1 MDLKL
6 HVDFCFS
13 CPGGRVVAAGW
24 SQDPRPAL
32 MIHAGSASLPPAHLV
47 RFARRDLRSLEPFGY
62 LAVFD
67 LSDHPD
73 ALDDPSEDVFLAVGA
88 EHSRIGGARLSSD
101 ARSMVE
107 IGVDEAF
114 FALLR
119 LMAEGAVPMPDRALS
134 GPVITRIRAARA
146 LPAEAETHAL
156 SVDLGQVAGAGQGVA
171 SGWFLPTAAT
181 QGALHALAFDDRQL
195 ARVTMAQGAVAR
207 TDLAAYADRYVY
219 GGRDGWLAAFRFAG
233 PASGAARLLVML
245 PEQLAE
251 SGVIHPLTQVTVP
264 QIARLLVEARLW
276 QEDPEGADAL
286 HRATLAAP
294 GAPAIAL
301 PDSPPLPDDAPLLLI
316 LDHDLAA
323 PDLRDVLRRVAQA
336 TGRGIDLHLLR
347 PTLTP
352 DLRDAIAGAARECPQ
367 PVRIVACTPQ
377 PPIAAQ
383 GPALLVY
390 ARSSVLFHLAGR
402 LPVRGEVPGHDLQVL
417 ALDVLASLPGGA
429 GRIAARFGTDRPAFL
444 CWGDAAGLLPA
455 LAPLLGDALVPES
468 AFRQLAAQMDAA
480 GRLAILPAD
489 PTGFHAGDQG
499 PFAAPLFDSLTG
511 HDFDALSARLV
522 QEDAR

>member
-32 MIHAGSASLPPAHLV
+32 MVHAGSASLAPVHLV
-47 RFARRDLRSLEPFGY
+47 RFARRDLRTLEPFGY

-67 LSDHPD
+67 LSGHPD
-73 ALDDPSEDVFLAVGA
+73 ALDDPSEEIFLAVGA
-88 EHSRIGGARLSSD
+88 EHARIGGARLSTD
-101 ARSMVE
+101 ARKMVE

-119 LMAEGAVPMPDRALS
+119 LMAGGLVPMPDRALS
-134 GPVITRIRAARA
+134 GPVITRIRAARP

-156 SVDLGQVAGAGQGVA
+156 SVDLGQVAEAGQGVA

-195 ARVTMAQGAVAR
+195 ARVTLLQGAVAR
-207 TDLAAYADRYVY
+207 TDLAAYGDRYVY
-219 GGRDGWLAAFRFAG
+219 GGQDGWLAAFRFAA
-233 PASGAARLLVML
+233 PAAGAARLLVML
-245 PEQLAE
+245 PGQLAE
-251 SGVIHPLTQVTVP
+251 AGVLHPLTQVAAP
-264 QIARLLVEARLW
+264 QIARLLVEARMW

-286 HRATLAAP
+286 HRATLAASDT
-294 GAPAIAL
+294 PAIAM
-301 PDSPPLPDDAPLLLI
+301 PDTPPLPGDAPILLI

-323 PDLRDVLRRVAQA
+323 PDLRDVLRRLCQA
-336 TGRGIDLHLLR
+336 TGRAIDLHLLR
-347 PTLTP
+347 ATLTP
-352 DLRDAIAGAARECPQ
+352 DLRDAIAGAARECGPR
-367 PVRIVACTPQ
+367 VRIVGCAPQ
-377 PPIAAQ
+377 PPVAAE
-383 GPALLVY
+383 GPALLVH
-390 ARSSVLFHLAGR
+390 ARSSVLFHLAAR
-402 LPVRGEVPGHDLQVL
+402 LPVRGEVPDHDLQVL

-444 CWGDAAGLLPA
+444 CWGDAARLLPA

-468 AFRQLAAQMDAA
+468 AFRQLAAQLDGA

-511 HDFDALSARLV
+511 HDFDALSARLL
-522 QEDAR
+522 QEPVR